1 MANTKNLK
9 RGNPD
14 TQFKPGERRA
24 VESGKKGA
32 AAARKKIEK
41 QKTMKEAAQAILN
54 GKYTD
59 DDGKE
64 ITGMDKIILTLFKIA
79 TDESNRQCISAIRL
93 LREMTGEDIT
103 SDQLKL
109 MEKKIE
115 QIDADI
121 AYRKKATEEM
131 GWD

>member
-1 MANTKNLK
+1 LANIKNLK

-14 TQFKPGERRA
+14 TQFKSGREQ
-24 VESGKKGA
+24 VEISRKGGKASA
-32 AAARKKIEK
+32 ASKAK

-59 DDGKE
+59 DHGKE

-103 SDQLKL
+103 ADQLKL

>member
-14 TQFKPGERRA
+14 TQFKSGREQ
-24 VESGKKGA
+24 VEISRKGGKASA
-32 AAARKKIEK
+32 ASKAK

-103 SDQLKL
+103 ADQLKL

>member
-14 TQFKPGERRA
+14 TQFKSGREQ
-24 VESGKKGA
+24 VEISRKGGKASA
-32 AAARKKIEK
+32 ASKAK

-54 GKYTD
+54 GTYTD
-59 DDGKE
+59 DEGKE

-103 SDQLKL
+103 ADQLKM
-109 MEKKIE
+109 MEKKME
-115 QIDADI
+115 QMDADI

>member
-1 MANTKNLK
+1 MANIKNLK

-14 TQFKPGERRA
+14 TQFKSGPSA
-24 VESGKKGA
+24 VEAGRKGGKASGAVKA
-32 AAARKKIEK
+32 K
-41 QKTMKEAAQAILN
+41 QKTMKEAAQLILN
-54 GKYTD
+54 GTYE
-59 DDGKE
+59 DDGKK

-79 TDESNRQCISAIRL
+79 TDDSNRQCISAIRL

-103 SDQLKL
+103 AEQMKL
-109 MEKKIE
+109 MEKKLE
-115 QIDADI
+115 QMDADI

>member
-14 TQFKPGERRA
+14 TQFKSGREQ
-24 VESGKKGA
+24 VEISRKGGKASA
-32 AAARKKIEK
+32 ASKAKR
-41 QKTMKEAAQAILN
+41 KTMKEAAQAILN
-54 GKYTD
+54 GKYTN

-103 SDQLKL
+103 ADQLKL

>member
-14 TQFKPGERRA
+14 TQFK
-24 VESGKKGA
+24 SGRDAADAGRKGGKA
-32 AAARKKIEK
+32 SGVTKAK
-41 QKTMKEAAQAILN
+41 QKTMKEAAQLILN
-54 GKYTD
+54 GTYED
-59 DDGKE
+59 ADGKE

-79 TDESNRQCISAIRL
+79 TDDSNRQCISAIRL

-103 SDQLKL
+103 AEQLKM
-109 MEKKIE
+109 MEKKME
-115 QIDADI
+115 QMDADI

>member
-1 MANTKNLK
+1 LANTKNLK

-14 TQFKPGERRA
+14 TQFKSGREQ
-24 VESGKKGA
+24 VEISRKGGKASA
-32 AAARKKIEK
+32 ASKAK

-103 SDQLKL
+103 ADQLKL

>member
-1 MANTKNLK
+1 LANIKNLK

-14 TQFKPGERRA
+14 TQFKSGREQ
-24 VESGKKGA
+24 VEISRKGGKASA
-32 AAARKKIEK
+32 ASKAK

-59 DDGKE
+59 DHGIE

-103 SDQLKL
+103 ADQLKL

>member
-14 TQFKPGERRA
+14 TQFKSGREQ
-24 VESGKKGA
+24 VEISRKGGKASA
-32 AAARKKIEK
+32 ASKAK

-79 TDESNRQCISAIRL
+79 TDEYNRQCISAIRL

-103 SDQLKL
+103 ADQLKL

>member
-1 MANTKNLK
+1 LANIKNLK

-14 TQFKPGERRA
+14 TQFKSGREQ
-24 VESGKKGA
+24 VEISRKGGKASA
-32 AAARKKIEK
+32 ALKAK

-59 DDGKE
+59 DAGKE

-103 SDQLKL
+103 ADQLKL

>member
-14 TQFKPGERRA
+14 TQFKSGREQ
-24 VESGKKGA
+24 VEISRKGGKASA
-32 AAARKKIEK
+32 ASKAK

-103 SDQLKL
+103 ADQLKL

-121 AYRKKATEEM
+121 SYRKKATEEM

>member
-1 MANTKNLK
+1 
-9 RGNPD
+9 
-14 TQFKPGERRA
+14 
-24 VESGKKGA
+24 
-32 AAARKKIEK
+32 
-41 QKTMKEAAQAILN
+41 MKEAAQAILN

-59 DDGKE
+59 DHGIE

-103 SDQLKL
+103 ADQLKL

>member
-1 MANTKNLK
+1 MANIKNLK

-14 TQFKPGERRA
+14 TQFKSGREQ
-24 VESGKKGA
+24 VEISRKGGKASA
-32 AAARKKIEK
+32 ASKAK

-103 SDQLKL
+103 ADQLKL